1 MKIFKKI
8 SINLILFAFFFMN
21 STNVFAGTAKATNY
35 FNTVYALMLCEL
47 GSTLTNCSNPL
58 VIRTT
63 PTGTTMNIGGVDAG
77 KSAGSYGNLNVLP
90 KGTVYTHGQ
99 VVLSRKFTVSGSDGS
114 CKTKDGG
121 TAGTATTFALGESGA
136 GTSDLQVVYAANGTG
151 MSTAMNSSAH
161 KDETATGD
169 SADGELDAND
179 NYMKFRWALAS
190 PYAYDGVNM
199 PKMTIAF
206 DLSSGLTFNGSCGG
220 NVAAGNGI
228 TPSAPTITNTIK

>member
-8 SINLILFAFFFMN
+8 SIHLISFVFFFMN
-21 STNVFAGTAKATNY
+21 STNVFAGTALATNY
-35 FNTVYALMLCEL
+35 TNTVYALMLCEL
-47 GSTLTNCSNPL
+47 GSSISSCSNPL

-63 PTGTTMNIGGVDAG
+63 PTGKNMNIGGVDAG
-77 KSAGSYGNLNVLP
+77 ASAGSYGNLNVLL

-99 VVLSRKFTVSGSDGS
+99 VVLNRKFTVSGSEGS

-121 TAGTATTFALGESGA
+121 TAGTATTFALGESGS

-151 MSTAMNSSAH
+151 MSTAMNSSSH
-161 KDETATGD
+161 KDETTTGD
-169 SADGELDAND
+169 STAGALDAND
-179 NYMKFRWALAS
+179 DYMKFRWKLAT

-206 DLSSGLTFNGSCGG
+206 DLSAGLTFNGSCGG
-220 NVAAGNGI
+220 NVAEGNGI

>member
-8 SINLILFAFFFMN
+8 SIRFILFAFFFMN
-21 STNVFAGTAKATNY
+21 STNVFAGTAAAVNY
-35 FNTVYALMLCEL
+35 INTVYALMLCES
-47 GSTLTNCSNPL
+47 GSSLTNCSNPL

-63 PTGTTMNIGGVDAG
+63 PTGTSMDIGGVDAG
-77 KSAGSYGNLNVLP
+77 ASAGSYGNLNVLP

-99 VVLSRKFTVSGSDGS
+99 VVLNRKFTVSGSDGS
-114 CKTKDGG
+114 CQTSSSGA
-121 TAGTATTFALGESGA
+121 AGTATTFAVGEDGSA
-136 GTSDLQVVYAANGTG
+136 TNVKQVVYAANGTG
-151 MSTAMNSSAH
+151 MSTAMNSTAH

-169 SADGELDAND
+169 SADGALDAND

-190 PYAYDGVNM
+190 PYAYDGITM
-199 PKMTIAF
+199 PTMTIAF
-206 DLSSGLTFNGSCGG
+206 DLSAGLTFNGTCGG

>member
-1 MKIFKKI
+1 
-8 SINLILFAFFFMN
+8 
-21 STNVFAGTAKATNY
+21 
-35 FNTVYALMLCEL
+35 
-47 GSTLTNCSNPL
+47 
-58 VIRTT
+58 
-63 PTGTTMNIGGVDAG
+63 MNIGGVDAG

-169 SADGELDAND
+169 SADGALDAND

-190 PYAYDGVNM
+190 PYAYDGINM
-199 PKMTIAF
+199 PTMTI
-206 DLSSGLTFNGSCGG
+206 SR
-220 NVAAGNGI
+220 I
-228 TPSAPTITNTIK
+228 TPCSRPVWSAARPRRNSGAPKTNTPGRPGTFLAGMSTACSSP